1 MPIEFHPIP
10 SSDDFVSSA
19 LHDHCIIR
27 ITTDSC
33 SLHEDSPQGRATEVT
48 AGPMDSWPR

>member
-1 MPIEFHPIP
+1 MP

-19 LHDHCIIR
+19 LHDPCIIR

-33 SLHEDSPQGRATEVT
+33 SLHEDSPQTEQQKS
-48 AGPMDSWPR
+48 PQDR